1 MKHPAQPMTQQSEA
15 EQIPEEVAAF
25 CVEADT
31 LVREGKPDEAQ
42 RRLNFALDALRNL
55 VRPRAQARVLEA
67 FAHLHR
73 SVGRMAEAEASLRA
87 ALACFLKLGD
97 RASEARLLGELASTR
112 ISQGDLEDG
121 GFWLQSSF
129 EVLREL
135 DDKPGLAEIHRNI
148 AALHLRKG
156 EVKTAED
163 EAELA
168 INLFRVLGD
177 KQGEARTQ
185 GMLAQVLMRRSA
197 YAAAHAAAERA
208 RQLFE
213 QEGHKPGVS
222 SARMI
227 VAAILRHEGRLREA
241 ERLLTELLADK
252 QAQQDRAGE
261 AGILNTLGMVV
272 MDLNDNRL
280 QVAERHFLRSIEVF
294 SAINDSQNAALSR
307 VNLADLYGTLG
318 RPQDAEAVLRDAIK
332 LQQSTG
338 ARESEMRTV
347 RSLGHVLA
355 VQGRLDDAAQAYRD
369 ALDFARGH
377 GGGAL
382 VHEFLAPWAELQLAR
397 GRLPEVRETVR
408 RVEKNHPPT
417 RPLRVKFLLPILAR
431 VALSV
436 RDIDS
441 ARAAVSEAELLLS
454 EEAEEA
460 RPGLRGAIDEVLAA
474 IRVAEKAE
482 KWPLYNGY
490 RPEEFAPGL
499 RQPLLA
505 ELKAARPEDYEE
517 LSPELLA
524 AMEG

>member
-1 MKHPAQPMTQQSEA
+1 MTQHTEA
-15 EQIPEEVAAF
+15 ENIPEEVADF
-25 CVEADT
+25 CNEADA
-31 LVREGKPDEAQ
+31 LVRAGDPDEAQ
-42 RRLNFALDALRNL
+42 RRLNFALDTLRNL

-73 SVGRMAEAEASLRA
+73 SVGRMAEAESALRA

-97 RASEARLLGELASTR
+97 RAAEARMLGELASMR

-121 GFWLQSSF
+121 GFWLQSAL

-135 DDKPGLAEIHRNI
+135 DDRPGLAEIHRNI
-148 AALHLRKG
+148 AALHLRKS
-156 EVKTAED
+156 ELKTAEQ
-163 EAELA
+163 EAEQA
-168 INLFRVLGD
+168 IDLFRLLGD

-197 YAAAHAAAERA
+197 YAAAHQAAERA
-208 RQLFE
+208 RELFE
-213 QEGHKPGVS
+213 QEGHKPGAG
-222 SARMI
+222 SARMVI
-227 VAAILRHEGRLREA
+227 AAILRHEGRLREA
-241 ERLLTELLADK
+241 EQLLTQLLAEK

-272 MDLNDNRL
+272 MDFNDNRL
-280 QVAERHFLRSIEVF
+280 QLAERHFLRAIEVF
-294 SAINDSQNAALSR
+294 TAINDSQNAALSQ
-307 VNLADLYGTLG
+307 VNLADLYTVLD
-318 RPQDAEAVLRDAIK
+318 RPHDAETTLRDAIK
-332 LQQSTG
+332 LQQQTG

-355 VQGRLDDAAQAYRD
+355 VQGRLEEAAQAYRE
-369 ALDFARGH
+369 ALEFARGH

-397 GRLPEVRETVR
+397 GRLPEVRDTVR

-417 RPLRVKFLLPILAR
+417 RALRIKYLLPVLAR
-431 VALSV
+431 VALCV
-436 RDIDS
+436 RDIES
-441 ARAAVSEAELLLS
+441 ARAAVTEAELLLS
-454 EEAEEA
+454 EEPEEA
-460 RPGLRGAIDEVLAA
+460 RPGLRGAIDEVLAT
-474 IRVAEKAE
+474 IRVAEKADE
-482 KWPLYNGY
+482 WPLFNGY

-499 RQPLLA
+499 RHALLA
-505 ELKAARPEDYEE
+505 ELKTARPEDYEE